1 MCFIIADK
9 WAGTKS
15 SAFSIPSEEVG
26 HQATEEYASRISSP
40 RPQSGYGTTHNNKS
54 ATHVDSPLRKASF
67 PADGAN
73 KEEIEG
79 VIGKKLGLASEH
91 AAGSE
96 TEDDDVIHVDHP
108 GYKLNKV
115 YSGTSRHESQT
126 DLGVHTEEEA
136 TAEDYGYSAPI
147 LADDEVAKEPFGY
160 DLQPAVSPLHQRGY
174 YDDSGRHHRRS
185 GSGSLSGSR
194 PSSRPGSI
202 HGGIPGLRVNDATH
216 LEDLQE
222 YEPLFPEEEKKQ
234 QKPLSQ
240 ADRLKQRPDLK
251 NRKFPSQDV
260 WEDTPSSLQYTAEV
274 STPQEDEVSEE
285 AKAQAKAEVERNET
299 PGQAFARR
307 QEELAERESR
317 NPDSFL
323 HREQKNKASWP
334 QNAPSSNDNRSISK
348 QRFPSRDIWE
358 DTPDSLQLQ
367 TTVGAPQAEEDI
379 VSPPDERPTTGALVY
394 HQEKLAAGED
404 LSPNE
409 GRATT
414 GIAATMK
421 PDVPTRPVRLQ
432 GQDSPEKTHP
442 AIPARP
448 ARSKTT
454 DDANAPPVPVRTKP
468 TVPARPPKKQDSG
481 DGAPLTTVESNTST
495 KSTGSDHSAAAAS
508 KPKPP
513 VPSRPLGSKIAAL
526 QGGFMSDLNK
536 RLQLG
541 PQAPKK
547 EEPVAEEPETV
558 QEKAPLSD
566 ARKGRARGPAR
577 RAPAKS
583 PAPATESEKP
593 SVSFSFSSPISV
605 WQIDP
610 EQDDLHVFSNTVE
623 VSKPQEIEAGEPV
636 LKTLGTNTAGDA
648 LQETPRTAATAED
661 TSKPVENTADSAA
674 EKREDVS
681 KAALAA
687 RLDNQTLAPLK
698 TSNTPPVNV
707 KDDTPPM
714 SALRDYGSTDKLTVD
729 SILSK
734 SKPESHPETSTADE
748 GDNGT
753 EDAAQ
758 SKPILEAVTEKLQPL
773 VDAVQ
778 PVETSAP
785 TSAPKESVESDEKPV
800 IPGAFDAD
808 EEVAASTGA
817 LKTSEEKEKL

>member
-1 MCFIIADK
+1 MR
-9 WAGTKS
+9 
-15 SAFSIPSEEVG
+15 E
-26 HQATEEYASRISSP
+26 
-40 RPQSGYGTTHNNKS
+40 
-54 ATHVDSPLRKASF
+54 ASF

-79 VIGKKLGLASEH
+79 VIGKKLGLGSEY

-108 GYKLNKV
+108 GYKLSKV
-115 YSGTSRHESQT
+115 YSSSSRHESQT
-126 DLGVHTEEEA
+126 DLGHHKDDEVTP
-136 TAEDYGYSAPI
+136 EDHGYTAPI

-160 DLQPAVSPLHQRGY
+160 DLQPAVSPLHQRGH
-174 YDDSGRHHRRS
+174 YDDSGRYHRRT

-202 HGGIPGLRVNDATH
+202 HGGIPGLRVSDATH

-222 YEPLFPEEEKKQ
+222 YEPLFPEEEKNANQ

-274 STPQEDEVSEE
+274 STPQDDEITEG

-307 QEELAERESR
+307 QEELAERESQ

-323 HREQKNKASWP
+323 HREQKKKASWP
-334 QNAPSSNDNRSISK
+334 QNAPSSTNDRSISK

-367 TTVGAPQAEEDI
+367 TTVGAPQAEED
-379 VSPPDERPTTGALVY
+379 VLSPPDERPTTGALVF

-404 LSPNE
+404 LSTDE

-414 GIAATMK
+414 GIAATLK

-432 GQDSPEKTHP
+432 NPGSPEKTHP
-442 AIPARP
+442 SVPERP
-448 ARSKTT
+448 ARSKAA
-454 DDANAPPVPVRTKP
+454 DANAPPVPVKTKP
-468 TVPARPPKKQDSG
+468 TVPARPAKRQDSG
-481 DGAPLTTVESNTST
+481 DGAPLTNIESNTST

-513 VPSRPLGSKIAAL
+513 VPARPLGGKIAAL
-526 QGGFMSDLNK
+526 QGGFLSDLNK

-547 EEPVAEEPETV
+547 EEPAVEESESV

-583 PAPATESEKP
+583 PAPSADSDKP
-593 SVSFSFSSPISV
+593 APSFSISSPSSV

-610 EQDDLHVFSNTVE
+610 EQDKLHVFSSTLE
-623 VSKPQEIEAGEPV
+623 VSNPQEIESGEPV

-648 LQETPRTAATAED
+648 VQETPRSATTAED
-661 TSKPVENTADSAA
+661 TSKPVENTQGSAV
-674 EKREDVS
+674 EKREDAG

-687 RLDNQTLAPLK
+687 RLDNQALAPLK
-698 TSNTPPVNV
+698 ISNTPPINV

-714 SALRDYGSTDKLTVD
+714 SALRDYESTDKLTVD

-734 SKPESHPETSTADE
+734 SKPESQAKTSVPENDDADVE
-748 GDNGT
+748 
-753 EDAAQ
+753 EEEPQ
-758 SKPILEAVTEKLQPL
+758 SKPLLESVTDKLQPL
-773 VDAVQ
+773 TNLIKSNMSA
-778 PVETSAP
+778 VET
-785 TSAPKESVESDEKPV
+785 ESEESGKKSG
-800 IPGAFDAD
+800 IPGAFNA
-808 EEVAASTGA
+808 EEDVVASTGA
-817 LKTSEEKEKL
+817 VKSSEV